1 MRSPRPSA
9 IAACAA
15 CLAPA
20 LSCAAQ
26 ATLDSDFLR
35 AYQRVEYTVGPSTHA
50 IGGPVVFDD
59 CLDRTWLSSGG
70 MTEDGFQA
78 GMAAY
83 FNVAFSPS
91 DPGPGGAFSGFDLS
105 MGSYN
110 SILEANPLHDNENAA
125 ARSSVEFDFS
135 VGEPMLWSF
144 LGALSGSA
152 VHQGTRNC
160 RAWFDLELTDTLS
173 GAMIAERH
181 LVAKADGSFAE
192 NLDLSGALEP
202 GAYLLSISAGSLVN
216 NQFQSGT
223 GTARVDFAAASFALT
238 PIPAPAAAVPLASLL
253 ALRRRPRFSTTI
265 PTRYLPGLG
274 SSR

>member
-1 MRSPRPSA
+1 MRSPCPSA

-20 LSCAAQ
+20 LPCAAQ

-35 AYQRVEYTVGPSTHA
+35 AYQRVEYTKGPHTHA

-83 FNVAFSPS
+83 FDVAFSPS
-91 DPGPGGAFSGFDLS
+91 NPGPTGVFSGFDLS
-105 MGSYN
+105 MGCYN

-135 VGEPMLWSF
+135 VGEPMLWNF
-144 LGALSGSA
+144 LGALTGSA
-152 VHQGTRNC
+152 EHQGTKAC

-173 GAMIAERH
+173 GAMIAERRF
-181 LVAKADGSFAE
+181 VAKADGTFAE
-192 NLDLSGALEP
+192 DLDLSGTLEP

-223 GTARVDFAAASFALT
+223 GTARVDLAAASFSLT
-238 PIPAPAAAVPLASLL
+238 PVPAPAAAVPLVLVA
-253 ALRRRPRFSTTI
+253 ALYRRR
-265 PTRYLPGLG
+265 
-274 SSR
+274 